1 MALGAA
7 KGVFNAL
14 DHMLYKALIACLKS
28 EDYQAASIAIEQ
40 LEKEKKD
47 ISIPPLYFVA
57 QAHPNERVRARAKQA
72 LATFKKEKEIEALT
86 RDKDLK
92 ESVKAMIEHFGNYRQ

>member
-1 MALGAA
+1 MVEGAA
-7 KGVFNAL
+7 KGVFNAI

-57 QAHPNERVRARAKQA
+57 QAHPNERVRVRAKQA
-72 LATFKKEKEIEALT
+72 LASFKKDREIREVTDNKE
-86 RDKDLK
+86 LK
-92 ESVKAMIEHFGNYRQ
+92 EAIKALIETFGNYRQ